1 MLVLSRRPNQKI
13 LFPELGVSVEV
24 CSVAKNAV
32 RLGIEAP
39 PAISIVRDELLDN
52 WQPAPAAPAR
62 PSRHKVLNRLHT
74 AGLGMHLAQKQ
85 LQAGL
90 IAQAQASLQQALRE
104 HAELEKELTNEKP
117 AAPAPHQRPTRQIS
131 ALVVEDNRNECS
143 LLAQFLRLHGITVE
157 TAGDG
162 QEALDFLR
170 AHDRP
175 DVVLLDMRMPRCDG
189 PATIA
194 AIRGSER
201 LHDMKVFAVTGA
213 AQSECHLAQGPEG
226 VDGWFTKP
234 INPSKL
240 IQEMNVA
247 LGRN

>member
-32 RLGIEAP
+32 RLGIDAP
-39 PAISIVRDELLDN
+39 PAISIVREELVQD

-62 PSRHKVLNRLHT
+62 PSRHRVLNRLHT

-90 IAQAQASLQQALRE
+90 VAQAQASLQQALRE
-104 HAELEKELTNEKP
+104 HSELEKELASEKP
-117 AAPAPHQRPTRQIS
+117 AAPAPRRTSSSQIR
-131 ALVVEDNRNECS
+131 ALLVEDDRNECT
-143 LLAQFLRLHGITVE
+143 LLAEFMRLHGIKVE

-162 QEALDFLR
+162 QEALDYLR

-201 LHDMKVFAVTGA
+201 LHGMKVFAVTGA
-213 AQSECHLAQGPEG
+213 AQSECRLTQGPEG